1 MEGLVNYH
9 SMMKEYKQVDLETKL
24 VKEDK
29 HNFIKLVLEEIINNL
44 KSLSYCINAKKPDL
58 KVKSRCFSQIL
69 CGIMV
74 LQSSLDFENGEPIAS
89 NLFNL
94 YDYCRKEVIANYRKN
109 TSDGIASSI
118 LVLEDILD
126 AWKQIN

>member
-1 MEGLVNYH
+1 
-9 SMMKEYKQVDLETKL
+9 
-24 VKEDK
+24 
-29 HNFIKLVLEEIINNL
+29 
-44 KSLSYCINAKKPDL
+44 
-58 KVKSRCFSQIL
+58 
-69 CGIMV
+69 MV

-109 TSDGIASSI
+109 TSEGIVSSI

>member
-1 MEGLVNYH
+1 MNYH

-24 VKEDK
+24 VKDDK

-44 KSLSYCINAKKPDL
+44 KSLSYCINAEKPDL

>member
-1 MEGLVNYH
+1 MKYH

-44 KSLSYCINAKKPDL
+44 KSLSYCINAEKPDL

>member
-44 KSLSYCINAKKPDL
+44 KSLSYCINAEKPDL

>member
-24 VKEDK
+24 VKDDK

-44 KSLSYCINAKKPDL
+44 KSLSYCINAEKPDL